1 MQVKKIAEE
10 EGDGSP
16 FKLLEKD
23 ITKCVPSLCPKTLRT
38 LLSLVKNSKPETRNP
53 KLETLNLKPYTKT
66 LI

>member
-23 ITKCVPSLCPKTLRT
+23 ITKCKPSLSNDYGSHDFMFNVSIDTTIPALPCK
-38 LLSLVKNSKPETRNP
+38 EF
-53 KLETLNLKPYTKT
+53 
-66 LI
+66 